1 MIQKAHKS
9 RVQNNILFQIQS
21 LIIKGEKKVLIS
33 PESCSTRVAP
43 SDFYTVET
51 KLMLLS
57 QWSTKATRSRF
68 SELTVELN

>member
-21 LIIKGEKKVLIS
+21 LIIKGKKKVLIP
-33 PESCSTRVAP
+33 PETCSTQVAP

-51 KLMLLS
+51 KLMLLRVNGAPKQQDQGS
-57 QWSTKATRSRF
+57 
-68 SELTVELN
+68 LN